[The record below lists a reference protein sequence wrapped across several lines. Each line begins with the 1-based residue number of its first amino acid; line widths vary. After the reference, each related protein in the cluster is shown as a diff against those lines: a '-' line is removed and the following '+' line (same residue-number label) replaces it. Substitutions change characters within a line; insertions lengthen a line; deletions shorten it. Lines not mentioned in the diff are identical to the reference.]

1 MPLVNLKSILEKA
14 ETEKYAVGSFDVIN
28 TEMLQGV
35 IAAAEE
41 TRAPV
46 ILAFA
51 QSFEETVALENL
63 APVMVS
69 MARKATV
76 PVVVH
81 LDHAV
86 TFEYISRAV
95 SYGFTSV
102 MIDASVVPFA
112 DNVAATKKV
121 IELCRETG
129 VSVEAELGHVS
140 GGEAED
146 TDEDYFYTDVSEAS
160 LFVKETGVDALAVA
174 IGTIHGVYKKKPV
187 LSLQR
192 LNEIKKHTQ
201 IPIVLH
207 GGSGLS
213 DDDFRATISGG
224 VSKINIFTD
233 LTLAAMESIR
243 RDVNKGLPYMSLS
256 FNITQAVKEETI
268 KKIKLFGSD
277 GKAE

>member
-1 MPLVNLKSILEKA
+1 MPLVNLQSVLEKA
-14 ETEKYAVGSFDVIN
+14 DKEKYAVGSFDVIN

-41 TRAPV
+41 TKSPV

-51 QSFEETVALENL
+51 QSFEDTVAMDYL
-63 APVMVS
+63 APVMES
-69 MARKATV
+69 MARRASV

-86 TFEYISRAV
+86 TFEYLSRAV

-102 MIDASVVPFA
+102 MIDASVMPFE
-112 DNVAATKKV
+112 DNVAITKKV
-121 IELCRETG
+121 IDLCRKAD

-140 GGEAED
+140 GGEAAD
-146 TDEDYFYTDVSEAS
+146 NDDVYIYTDVSEAS

-174 IGTIHGVYKKKPV
+174 IGTVHGVYKNKPV

-192 LNEIKKHTQ
+192 LNEIKQHIR

-213 DDDFRATISGG
+213 DNDFREAISSG

-233 LTLAAMESIR
+233 LTLAAMNSIR
-243 RDVNKGLPYMSLS
+243 RDIEKGLPYMGLCY
-256 FNITQAVKEETI
+256 NTAQAVKEETI
-268 KKIKLFGSD
+268 KKIKLFGSN

>member
-1 MPLVNLKSILEKA
+1 MPLVNLQSVLKKA
-14 ETEKYAVGSFDVIN
+14 EKEKYAVGSFDVIN

-41 TRAPV
+41 TRSPV

-51 QSFEETVALENL
+51 QIFEDTVALENL

-86 TFEYISRAV
+86 TFEYLSRAI

-102 MIDASVVPFA
+102 MIDASVMPFA

-121 IELCRETG
+121 IELCRKTG

-140 GGEAED
+140 GGEAAD
-146 TDEDYFYTDVSEAS
+146 NDDDYLYTDVSEAS
-160 LFVKETGVDALAVA
+160 LFVKETGVAALAVA

-187 LSLQR
+187 LSLRR
-192 LNEIKKHTQ
+192 LNEIKQQTQ

-213 DDDFRATISGG
+213 DDDFRATISSG

-233 LTLAAMESIR
+233 LTLAAMNSIR
-243 RDVNKGLPYMSLS
+243 QDVDKGLPYMGLCY
-256 FNITQAVKEETI
+256 NIVQAVKEETI